1 MELVLSHVTKRYD
14 KKTALDDVSLKLTP
28 YALNVFAG
36 ENGAGKS
43 TLAKIIS
50 GSVELTSGTI
60 DFTKENK
67 IVIVNQKPLVA
78 ESISVK
84 ENILLGIKSTK
95 ENENKLNELIKK
107 WAPRLNLNAKVCDTG
122 GGERFYTSL
131 LSCLMKEYD
140 ILLLDEPGAY
150 LEEEERKILFKN
162 LCELKKLKTIILITH
177 DKKEL
182 AFYADNIFLLQK
194 GKLIKTYAELNLKTK
209 EFKEEVVKEIEKEIR
224 TFSKDEKIAPGDT
237 ASASAYSQD
246 NAGSANAAHSF
257 TVNNLSCA
265 PIDKPLIKDISF
277 TVKAGELTVIKGLA
291 EAGLLTLEDCITG
304 MQECRAEFI
313 FSKNKTEIVVNKISP
328 HFLRRALYK
337 KTGLKVSI
345 VPSDKTMR
353 GSNPELTIEELLY
366 EAAVSGCSKK
376 TARAGSAENGAGVD
390 EIINRSG
397 FDILKSQKVKSL
409 SGGMLQRLILERELF
424 CKPDILIASE
434 PLAGLDMEKSE
445 IILDRF
451 TQLKKD
457 GCAVLVLTTQNIP
470 QKMCDRYYRLEAGRL
485 WKE

>member
-107 WAPRLNLNAKVCDTG
+107 WAPQLNLNAKVCDIG

-224 TFSKDEKIAPGDT
+224 TFSKDEKIAQGDT
-237 ASASAYSQD
+237 ASASADSQD
-246 NAGSANAAHSF
+246 SAAHSF

-313 FSKNKTEIVVNKISP
+313 FSKDNAETLVNKISP

-366 EAAVSGCSKK
+366 EAAVSGCSQN
-376 TARAGSAENGAGVD
+376 AAGVD

-451 TQLKKD
+451 SELKKN

>member
-43 TLAKIIS
+43 TLANIIS

-107 WAPRLNLNAKVCDTG
+107 WAPQLNLNAKVCDIG

-237 ASASAYSQD
+237 ASASADSQD
-246 NAGSANAAHSF
+246 NAGSANAA
-257 TVNNLSCA
+257 
-265 PIDKPLIKDISF
+265 
-277 TVKAGELTVIKGLA
+277 
-291 EAGLLTLEDCITG
+291 
-304 MQECRAEFI
+304 
-313 FSKNKTEIVVNKISP
+313 
-328 HFLRRALYK
+328 
-337 KTGLKVSI
+337 
-345 VPSDKTMR
+345 
-353 GSNPELTIEELLY
+353 
-366 EAAVSGCSKK
+366 
-376 TARAGSAENGAGVD
+376 
-390 EIINRSG
+390 
-397 FDILKSQKVKSL
+397 
-409 SGGMLQRLILERELF
+409 
-424 CKPDILIASE
+424 
-434 PLAGLDMEKSE
+434 
-445 IILDRF
+445 
-451 TQLKKD
+451 
-457 GCAVLVLTTQNIP
+457 
-470 QKMCDRYYRLEAGRL
+470 
-485 WKE
+485 